1 MHLGRLIPSPARGR
15 RFLGV
20 RLMARTLLLGA
31 LATGALFAPASAD
44 ALAGTFYPTQAMGD
58 RGTDVSA
65 IQLLLLDRGLSAPVD
80 GVFGSATRDAV
91 IAFQA
96 AAGLTANGRVGPSTW
111 ARLVRSLKLGSTG
124 LAVKA
129 LQLELH
135 RKHGFAIPT
144 LYGTFGTATRD
155 AVIAFQRHMG
165 LTVTG
170 TATSSVWRQLV
181 WHYERPVFRAGR
193 LCDYSTGNGPANW
206 GTAELIGS
214 LKVMADRSRAAGLG
228 PMSLGD
234 VSLQHGGNISGHMT
248 HEVGL
253 DMDIMAI
260 RRDRHGCWGT
270 RWWSASYD
278 RAATIALVKIIRA
291 TAPRHIKLIYFNDPA
306 LIRAG
311 YTRYYVGH
319 DDHMHVRFCETAH
332 PDSRYV
338 CAPAPNPSPTPT
350 PTPSPTPTPT
360 ASLSPTPT
368 PTPTPT
374 VEPTQSPTP
383 TPSPDAS
390 PSLDASSDP
399 SPDPSA

>member
-1 MHLGRLIPSPARGR
+1 MQHGRLVPSLPRHARRLLGSRLFARG
-15 RFLGV
+15 V
-20 RLMARTLLLGA
+20 LLA
-31 LATGALFAPASAD
+31 TLATGALFTPASTD
-44 ALAGTFYPTQAMGD
+44 ALAGTFYPTQAVGD
-58 RGTDVSA
+58 RGTEVSA
-65 IQLLLLDRGLSAPVD
+65 IQLLLRDRGLSVPVD
-80 GVFGSATRDAV
+80 GVFGATTRDAV
-91 IAFQA
+91 MAFQA
-96 AAGLTANGRVGPSTW
+96 QAGLTANGRVGSSTW
-111 ARLVRSLKLGSTG
+111 ARLIRSLKLGSTG
-124 LAVKA
+124 AAVKA

-135 RKHGFAIPT
+135 RKHRFAIPIA
-144 LYGTFGTATRD
+144 YGTFGTATRD

-170 TATSSVWRQLV
+170 TATSGVWRQLV
-181 WHYERPVFRAGR
+181 WHYERPSFKAGT

-214 LKVMADRSRAAGLG
+214 LRVMADRGRAAGLG

-234 VSLQHGGNISGHMT
+234 VSLQHGGNIPGHMT

-278 RAATIALVKIIRA
+278 RTATIALIKIIRA
-291 TAPRHIKLIYFNDPA
+291 TAPRHIKLIYFNDPT

-311 YTRYYVGH
+311 YTRYYAGH
-319 DDHMHVRFCETAH
+319 DDHMHVRFCEATH

-360 ASLSPTPT
+360 ATPSPTPT
-368 PTPTPT
+368 PTPTST
-374 VEPTQSPTP
+374 VEPTPSPTETP
-383 TPSPDAS
+383 TSSPDS
-390 PSLDASSDP
+390 SLDP
-399 SPDPSA
+399 SPEPSA

>member
-1 MHLGRLIPSPARGR
+1 MQDGQMLSSFERRGR
-15 RFLGV
+15 RPGS
-20 RLMARTLLLGA
+20 RLVARAILLGA
-31 LATGALFAPASAD
+31 LATGALFAPADTD
-44 ALAGTFYPTQAMGD
+44 ALAGTFYPTQAVGD
-58 RGTDVSA
+58 RGTDVAA
-65 IQLLLLDRGLSAPVD
+65 IQLLLLDRGVSVPVD
-80 GVFGSATRDAV
+80 GVFGATTRDAV
-91 IAFQA
+91 MAFQA
-96 AAGLTANGRVGPSTW
+96 RSGLTANGRVGATTW
-111 ARLVRSLKLGSTG
+111 VKLIRYLAVGSSG
-124 LAVKA
+124 PAVKA

-135 RKHGFAIPT
+135 RKHRYPIPAA
-144 LYGTFGTATRD
+144 YGTFGTATRD

-170 TATSSVWRQLV
+170 TATSTVWRQLV
-181 WHYERPVFRAGR
+181 WHYELPSFKTGT
-193 LCDYSTGNGPANW
+193 LCDYSTGNGAANW

-234 VSLQHGGNISGHMT
+234 VGLQHGGNIPGHST

-253 DMDIMAI
+253 DMDILAI

-270 RWWSASYD
+270 RWSSSSYD
-278 RAATIALVKIIRA
+278 RAATIALIKIIRA
-291 TAPRHIKLIYFNDPA
+291 TAPHHVKLIYFNDPV

-319 DDHMHVRFCETAH
+319 DDHMHVRFCEASH

-338 CAPAPNPSPTPT
+338 CAPAPNPSPTATPTPT

-360 ASLSPTPT
+360 ASPTPT
-368 PTPTPT
+368 TTAPSPT
-374 VEPTQSPTP
+374 VEPTQTP
-383 TPSPDAS
+383 N
-390 PSLDASSDP
+390 LDSSSDP